1 MAGQTKFG
9 SEKSKG
15 IDDFLRPEHLISEE
29 TKMYC
34 KTLRKFIDNEVLPH
48 AEELD
53 DYWDWTERKDHTF
66 VDNIW
71 KRLLID
77 LGLQKS
83 FIPPEFG
90 GSGGASTVE
99 MGVTIEEVAR
109 GDYALASTGFISSWA
124 VAGITIPKLNET
136 LLKKIAPLLC
146 GNQVYIIASAIT
158 EPHAGGSV
166 EDVRLKG
173 TQIKTRARLEG
184 NGWVINGHK
193 LWPSGY
199 REAKMFRVLCAV
211 EGQDFPRNIAQ
222 IFVPADAPGVSTS
235 KPYRKMGAAIDTNG
249 DVWFEN
255 VRVPKE
261 NRAQPN
267 PEDEVKSVIASITI
281 GRLISAAFPLGIMKR
296 AYEVLKDYVD
306 NREIAGKPMK
316 EHGAIVHELGQIAK
330 EILAAEGFFYYTA
343 ARMDHPDVYGFPWD
357 EKNLAAAS
365 AVQNMVGE
373 LGWDVVS
380 RCLELMGSYGYS
392 REGKIEKLLRDLKIG
407 QIVVGGPIL
416 RLTEL
421 SRYYFGTK
429 TI

>member
-1 MAGQTKFG
+1 
-9 SEKSKG
+9 
-15 IDDFLRPEHLISEE
+15 
-29 TKMYC
+29 
-34 KTLRKFIDNEVLPH
+34 
-48 AEELD
+48 
-53 DYWDWTERKDHTF
+53 
-66 VDNIW
+66 
-71 KRLLID
+71 
-77 LGLQKS
+77 
-83 FIPPEFG
+83 
-90 GSGGASTVE
+90 
-99 MGVTIEEVAR
+99 
-109 GDYALASTGFISSWA
+109 
-124 VAGITIPKLNET
+124 
-136 LLKKIAPLLC
+136 
-146 GNQVYIIASAIT
+146 
-158 EPHAGGSV
+158 
-166 EDVRLKG
+166 
-173 TQIKTRARLEG
+173 
-184 NGWVINGHK
+184 
-193 LWPSGY
+193 
-199 REAKMFRVLCAV
+199 
-211 EGQDFPRNIAQ
+211 
-222 IFVPADAPGVSTS
+222 
-235 KPYRKMGAAIDTNG
+235 
-249 DVWFEN
+249 

-421 SRYYFGTK
+421 SRFYFGTE

>member
-1 MAGQTKFG
+1 MAKTTGIEGAKA
-9 SEKSKG
+9 KG
-15 IDDFLRPEHLISEE
+15 IDDFFRPDHLISEE

-34 KTLRKFIDNEVLPH
+34 KTLRKFVNSEVLPH
-48 AEELD
+48 VEEFD
-53 DYWDWTERKDHTF
+53 DYWDWTERKEHSF
-66 VDNIW
+66 VENIW

-109 GDYALASTGFISSWA
+109 GDYALASTGFISAWA
-124 VAGITIPKLNET
+124 VAGMTIPKPNE
-136 LLKKIAPLLC
+136 LLLRKFAPLLC
-146 GNQVYIIASAIT
+146 GSEVYIIASAIT

-166 EDVRLKG
+166 EDVKLKG
-173 TQIKTRARLEG
+173 TQIRTRARLEG
-184 NGWVINGHK
+184 NEWVINGHK

-199 REAKMFRVLCAV
+199 REAKLFRVLCVV
-211 EGQDFPRNIAQ
+211 EGEEFPRNIAQ
-222 IFVPADAPGVSTS
+222 IFVPADAPGVATS

-261 NRAQPN
+261 NRAQQDPV
-267 PEDEVKSVIASITI
+267 DDLKSVIASITI
-281 GRLISAAFPLGIMKR
+281 GRLTSAAFPLGIMKR

-330 EILAAEGFFYYTA
+330 NILAAEGFFYYA
-343 ARMDHPDVYGFPWD
+343 ASRLDHPDVYGFPWD

-365 AVQNMVGE
+365 AVQNVVGD
-373 LGWDVVS
+373 LGWDVVTRS
-380 RCLELMGSYGYS
+380 LELMGSYGYS

-421 SRYYFGTK
+421 SRYYFGTE